1 MFPKYQRRE
10 HNREVSSEAKPKI
23 TVKSMTMDAVLKW
36 ETTPY
41 NLYIKLPDGRFLIVL
56 RSGNPIDKDRL
67 GKYAAKGVT
76 TLFAS
81 DQDLS
86 EINAS
91 EIAPAENAKIEAL
104 EKLGDAV
111 FDELR
116 QLGVSEASFNHA
128 KAIGKAVRNMLE
140 REPKLSAAFAKFQ
153 DLGREDTRHS
163 LMVSALSTVLVSS
176 MDWVKPAT
184 HENVAMGALLHDFGR
199 FMLPP
204 EILNADPATLSVLDR
219 KILEGHAESGR
230 ALLAQVKTV
239 PEDVIMI
246 VAQHHER
253 SDGSG
258 YPLGLK
264 DFYIHPLARVVG
276 LANELVEKYE
286 ADRKAGRLTSIRIL
300 IEGLIGSQASKFN
313 RDLIKSLRSML
324 DSDVL
329 AK

>member
-1 MFPKYQRRE
+1 MFPKLE
-10 HNREVSSEAKPKI
+10 SPAHTKFVTSEPKTKI
-23 TVKSMTMDAVLKW
+23 TVKSLKMDAVLKL
-36 ETTPY
+36 ETAPS

-56 RSGNPIDKDRL
+56 RAGNRIDHDRL
-67 GKYAAKGVT
+67 NKYAGRGVT
-76 TLFAS
+76 TLYS
-81 DQDLS
+81 SEQDLVDVDVS
-86 EINAS
+86 DVAD
-91 EIAPAENAKIEAL
+91 PDKAKIEAL
-104 EKLGDAV
+104 EKLSDAV

-116 QLGVSEASFNHA
+116 VLGVTEKSFNHA
-128 KAIGKAVRNMLE
+128 KAIGKAVRNLLE
-140 REPKLSAAFAKFQ
+140 RDPVLSSAFAKFQ

-184 HENVAMGALLHDFGR
+184 HENVAMGALLHDFGL
-199 FMLPP
+199 FTMPT
-204 EILNADPATLSVLDR
+204 EILSADPSTLSVVDR
-219 KILEGHAESGR
+219 KILEGHAENGR
-230 ALLAQVKTV
+230 ALLAQVKTI
-239 PEDVIMI
+239 PEDVMMI

-276 LANELVEKYE
+276 LANELVENYE
-286 ADRKAGRLTSIRIL
+286 TDRKAGRRTSLRLL
-300 IEGLIGSQASKFN
+300 IEGLIGAQASKFN

-324 DSDVL
+324 ESDIL